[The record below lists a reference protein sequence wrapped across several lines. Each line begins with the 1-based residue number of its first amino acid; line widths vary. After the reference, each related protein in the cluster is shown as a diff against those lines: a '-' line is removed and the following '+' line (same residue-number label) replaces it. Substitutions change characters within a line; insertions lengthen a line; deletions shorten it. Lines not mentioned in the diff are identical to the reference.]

1 MSRTRESPPPGAPP
15 LNDIEV
21 IPYDPRWPDR
31 YRAEEVRL
39 APGLGDLAVRIEHV
53 GSTSVPGLAAKPV
66 FDIQISVSRLHPLGP
81 LITAMGELG
90 YRHRPHPDDATYPCF
105 HRPHDWP
112 HSHHVHLCEAGG
124 EEEQRHLAFRDY
136 LRDHPEDAR
145 EYAALK
151 RRLVPLHSAADADSR
166 NAFPEAKSGFI
177 EPLIERALD
186 AGYPWAAPPRP
197 LPE

>member
-1 MSRTRESPPPGAPP
+1 MERDTGKPPPRPP
-15 LNDIEV
+15 SRGDFKV
-21 IPYDPRWPDR
+21 VPYDSRWPDR
-31 YRAEEVRL
+31 YGAEQARL
-39 APGLGDLAVRIEHV
+39 AAGLGATAVRIEHV

-66 FDIQISVSRLHPLGP
+66 IDIQISVSPLHPLGP
-81 LITAMGELG
+81 LIAVMGNLA
-90 YRHRPHPDDATYPCF
+90 YRHRSHPDDATYPCF

-166 NAFPEAKSGFI
+166 NAFSEAKSGFI
-177 EPLIERALD
+177 EPLIERAIEL
-186 AGYPWAAPPRP
+186 GYPGAAPPYP
-197 LPE
+197 PGV